1 MDPFQLLVPPQLFAI
16 IQGKVTPI
24 QPLLIASLL
33 ENTVHRFNYSA
44 FSHGRGIQCL
54 DKQHVIATLKA
65 IHFLQAAAVSLKL
78 LRFFF
83 FSSFVYVVEC
93 LISPSCLQSL
103 GGKIKTTFAIMLQRR
118 AFSNSFS
125 KPFCKPF
132 QIPFVEVRN
141 LAFSLCL
148 CRAEATQNKCLT
160 SVSPPFLQ
168 QPAWRFNVS
177 LSTAA

>member
-78 LRFFF
+78 LLFF

-93 LISPSCLQSL
+93 LISPSRLQSP
-103 GGKIKTTFAIMLQRR
+103 GGKIKTTFL
-118 AFSNSFS
+118 
-125 KPFCKPF
+125 
-132 QIPFVEVRN
+132 
-141 LAFSLCL
+141 LLCFKEGL
-148 CRAEATQNKCLT
+148 SQT
-160 SVSPPFLQ
+160 
-168 QPAWRFNVS
+168 VS
-177 LSTAA
+177 LNPSANPFKSPLSKSGIWHFLFACVEQKPLRINA